1 MDRRTPRN
9 LGIEGPRLVDVRKT
23 GRAAP
28 RWIPWPNVVGVAVLL
43 GAMVVVAGFDT
54 KGEAATRPSSTRSR
68 ANALV
73 SPQAEIGEGVQ
84 VARPFVIERAAVSTG
99 REATRGRAA
108 LALLRIRPA
117 ELYSGWTIAFRPAR
131 QGLLG
136 MTLVDQRRVEIY
148 VRLDRP
154 LEGTA
159 HDIAHELGHV
169 TDVMYNDED
178 ARANYLALRDRVG
191 APWWTC
197 EACTDLQVGAGDFAE
212 TFARWAAPRFRF
224 YSELAPEP
232 NPEQL
237 AAFAELL
244 PEAVRANAL
253 LTNG

>member
-1 MDRRTPRN
+1 MARRTQRN
-9 LGIEGPRLVDVRKT
+9 ASDGH
-23 GRAAP
+23 
-28 RWIPWPNVVGVAVLL
+28 RWATLRRGLRSYPLSNAVGVAVLL
-43 GAMVVVAGFDT
+43 GTIVVVAGFDA
-54 KGEAATRPSSTRSR
+54 KGEAATRPLSARSR
-68 ANALV
+68 ASALV
-73 SPQAEIGEGVQ
+73 PPQTEIGAGVQ
-84 VARPFVIERAAVSTG
+84 VVRPFSVERAAALTG

-117 ELYSGWTIAFRPAR
+117 DLFPGWTISFRPAR

-148 VRLDRP
+148 VRLDRS

-178 ARANYLALRDRVG
+178 ARTNYLALRARTA

-212 TFARWAAPRFRF
+212 TFALWAAPRFRF
-224 YSELAPEP
+224 YSELAAEP
-232 NPEQL
+232 SVGEL
-237 AAFAELL
+237 ASFAEML
-244 PEAVRANAL
+244 PEAVRANGQPA
-253 LTNG
+253 GA